1 MEAPPCQVFS
11 PAHTHTG
18 QNDEANVAA
27 LFSCGKLLN
36 RRRARISTGEQT
48 FGLLFDRNE
57 EYFNALV
64 GQYTEL
70 GYSFRW
76 DILRFGD
83 YGIASTRRRLIW
95 IASCPGEPLPLFPA
109 PTHSN
114 MDSRLPAPVTLQ
126 SVLDTIPRGSDR
138 HDRLH
143 NVSYMESAAKNSSRF
158 PRRPYSADC
167 QVGTITTAGSEWVH
181 PSGRRDFTPRELAC
195 IQGFPRQFKFEGG
208 MTQIRRQIGNAFPP
222 TVVEILYR
230 HLKDCILREDRVVT
244 SQPRIEP
251 ETIMIDD
258 SDDEMPLRR
267 RGSVYHR
274 DQSIRRPSRNI
285 WTSTDLP
292 REIEMVDL
300 TNDVE
305 DRPPFSRESSRT
317 LSVESL
323 PSLMELDI
331 RDYERSMEI

>member
-1 MEAPPCQVFS
+1 
-11 PAHTHTG
+11 
-18 QNDEANVAA
+18 
-27 LFSCGKLLN
+27 
-36 RRRARISTGEQT
+36 
-48 FGLLFDRNE
+48 
-57 EYFNALV
+57 
-64 GQYTEL
+64 
-70 GYSFRW
+70 
-76 DILRFGD
+76 
-83 YGIASTRRRLIW
+83 
-95 IASCPGEPLPLFPA
+95 
-109 PTHSN
+109 
-114 MDSRLPAPVTLQ
+114 
-126 SVLDTIPRGSDR
+126 
-138 HDRLH
+138 
-143 NVSYMESAAKNSSRF
+143 
-158 PRRPYSADC
+158 
-167 QVGTITTAGSEWVH
+167 
-181 PSGRRDFTPRELAC
+181 
-195 IQGFPRQFKFEGG
+195 